1 MGVLETFGHKLS
13 NGLLGSIHP
22 KSGFPG
28 FPESANYFDFPQ
40 SYSLR
45 THKTTKFSLFFIFSL
60 FFSVFVVEIYA
71 LFPQNILTGE

>member
-13 NGLLGSIHP
+13 NGLFGSIHP

-45 THKTTKFSLFFIFSL
+45 TRKTTKFSL
-60 FFSVFVVEIYA
+60 FFSVFVVEICT
-71 LFPQNILTGE
+71 LFLQNFSLFGCMV